1 MREITVGKNLTAN
14 TLTTL
19 YTVPSG
25 CVAVI
30 NFIYIINNGTSNK
43 TIDVDWYNA
52 SLATKIHLMALQS
65 LSSKT
70 FLQIT
75 DPRIVLNAG
84 DYIEATSETGSS
96 MTIMFTVELS
106 QAPQVQY
113 HAN

>member
-1 MREITVGKNLTAN
+1 MREITVGKNLTAA

-19 YTVPSG
+19 YTVPAG

-30 NFIYIINNGTSNK
+30 NFIYVINNGSSNK

-52 SLATKIHLMALQS
+52 SLATKVHMLASHTI
-65 LSSKT
+65 SSKT
-70 FLQIT
+70 FLQIS

-84 DYIEATSETGSS
+84 DYIEATSETGST
-96 MTIMFTVELS
+96 MTIMFTVEIS
-106 QAPQVQY
+106 QAPQIQY

>member
-19 YTVPSG
+19 YTVPAG
-25 CVAVI
+25 CIAVI
-30 NFIYIINNGTSNK
+30 NFFYIINNSTSNK

-52 SLATKIHLMALQS
+52 SLATKIHMLALNNI
-65 LSSKT
+65 SSKT
-70 FLQIT
+70 YLELLQ
-75 DPRIVLNAG
+75 PRIVLNAG
-84 DYIEATSETGSS
+84 DYIEATSETGST

-106 QAPQVQY
+106 QSPQVQY

>member
-1 MREITVGKNLTAN
+1 MREITVGKNLTAA

-19 YTVPSG
+19 YTVPAG

-30 NFIYIINNGTSNK
+30 NFIYVINNGSSNK

-52 SLATKIHLMALQS
+52 SLATKVHVLASHTI
-65 LSSKT
+65 SSKT
-70 FLQIT
+70 FLQIS

-84 DYIEATSETGSS
+84 DYIEATSETGST
-96 MTIMFTVELS
+96 MTIMFTVEIS
-106 QAPQVQY
+106 QAPQIQY